1 MLERLLIAL
10 GLIPTVEGER
20 ARMTKNMKAV
30 ALRQTTKAKKAKVS
44 IDKAQA
50 KLKAREEEAEQA
62 NNFNTNFGAMFDK
75 PKAEPIIEDELAN
88 ENETTA

>member
-1 MLERLLIAL
+1 MLERILIAL
-10 GLIPTVEGER
+10 GLIPTVAG
-20 ARMTKNMKAV
+20 ARDKMTKDMKAV
-30 ALRQTTKAKKAKVS
+30 AKRQTAKAKKAKIS

-75 PKAEPIIEDELAN
+75 PAAAVVVDELAG
-88 ENETTA
+88 EEETTA